1 MRNGIIKKK
10 TDKGFG
16 FITPEGEDKDLFF
29 HGKCLVGIQFDELNE
44 GDCVNF
50 ETEVTPKG
58 SNAVRVSP
66 EWAAET
72 KDELPSDEL
81 PSDELPSDEESPKEE
96 VFAEEVIG
104 FALFGDKWR
113 VVSLAPDGNY
123 RFLDEAQNRH
133 NYLYV
138 FSSETIALQIAV
150 EELEYLVNSPNSKEK
165 DFQDF
170 FDRHRNFILNDEYKD
185 AHPHIA
191 LTKDDGESLIPDFIL
206 EPIYQNSLCDLL
218 ELKLPTAQ
226 IFVLKKKRMRFSAAV
241 LEACAQLREYRE
253 FFNEEKNR
261 RKIQE
266 DHGLLAFKP
275 KMFVI
280 IGRRGDVNPIDVR
293 NIESDVPN
301 LNLLTYDDV
310 ITRTKAK
317 VEAMKARRK

>member
-1 MRNGIIKKK
+1 M
-10 TDKGFG
+10 
-16 FITPEGEDKDLFF
+16 FF
-29 HGKCLVGIQFDELNE
+29 HGDSLVGVQFDELHA

-58 SNAVRVSP
+58 SNAINVSRDQVP
-66 EWAAET
+66 ETE
-72 KDELPSDEL
+72 E
-81 PSDELPSDEESPKEE
+81 ELPSDEESLE
-96 VFAEEVIG
+96 EEVIAV
-104 FALFGDKWR
+104 ALFGDKMR
-113 VVSLAPDGNY
+113 VVSLLPDGSY
-123 RFLDEAQNRH
+123 RFLDAVQNQH
-133 NYLYV
+133 KILYV
-138 FSSETIALQIAV
+138 TSSETMALQIAV
-150 EELEYLVNSPNSKEK
+150 EELEYLVNNPNSKEK

-191 LTKDDGESLIPDFIL
+191 LTKDDGESFIPDFIL
-206 EPIYQNSLCDLL
+206 EPIHQNSLCDLL
-218 ELKLPTAQ
+218 ELKLATAQ

-241 LEACAQLREYRE
+241 LEACAQLREYSE

-266 DHGLLAFKP
+266 DYGLLAFKP
-275 KMFVI
+275 RMFVI

-293 NIESDVPN
+293 KIESDVPN

-317 VEAMKARRK
+317 VEAMKRGRI